1 MSQIWCAMIAL
12 LLLRHLKVNATFPW
26 HMSNLVSLI
35 RLAMFSTIQLTKWL
49 DNPLCLTQEGAE
61 DITVD
66 TS

>member
-1 MSQIWCAMIAL
+1 MSKLHLFPQIARKIPL
-12 LLLRHLKVNATFPW
+12 EFPW

-49 DNPLCLTQEGAE
+49 DNPLCLTQEGPENVA
-61 DITVD
+61 ID